1 MIKYLKKNRF
11 ESIGIIIFL
20 IVLYFSYNYFN
31 GIFNSLYN
39 NSKTT
44 ECHEIYGYFG
54 SYVGGVLGTIIGFVT
69 LFFVYIT
76 YTSQRKEL
84 KLQRELIAQQQFE
97 STFFN
102 MLNVHRELKNSLRI
116 IRNPSKIGIEVF
128 NSIKSDYEQI
138 FHSDK
143 ANNILKFENIST
155 FESIEISNKV
165 KELKSIEDKIK
176 ELKKS
181 FTEKYPDGKIS
192 FFNNSSGGYDVLK
205 LTSEESNKLL
215 KFEKERIGITYK
227 LLFDKHKNQI
237 SHYCRNVYHILKYI
251 RENEKNKTLGDDFNK
266 YKSYANIFQSQLN
279 VDEQFLLFYN
289 FIHFNENDN
298 VEYLHPINIVN
309 HYKFLENLGSNNL
322 LDKELH
328 NNKNFYTFDIK

>member
-102 MLNVHRELKNSLRI
+102 MLNVHRELKNDLKLKWDEACFFPNIFNQDKEYSGVEVFEKTKDDFRELTKWIKDNNRDI
-116 IRNPSKIGIEVF
+116 SKIQSVKVKTKIESYEDS
-128 NSIKSDYEQI
+128 NSEYINELNQNDKNKSSNEDFVEEFLNTNIVINNHKIEIKRIRFAFE
-138 FHSDK
+138 
-143 ANNILKFENIST
+143 LLFENYQ
-155 FESIEISNKV
+155 N
-165 KELKSIEDKIK
+165 L
-176 ELKKS
+176 
-181 FTEKYPDGKIS
+181 
-192 FFNNSSGGYDVLK
+192 
-205 LTSEESNKLL
+205 
-215 KFEKERIGITYK
+215 
-227 LLFDKHKNQI
+227 I

-251 RENEKNKTLGDDFNK
+251 RENEKNKTLGEDFNK
-266 YKSYANIFQSQLN
+266 YKSYANIFESQLN
-279 VDEQFLLFYN
+279 VDEQFILFYN
-289 FIHFNENDN
+289 FICFNDETKGI
-298 VEYLHPINIVN
+298 YSTINLVN
-309 HYKFLENLGSNNL
+309 HYQFLENLGSNNL